1 MLAKIISAGALMLL
15 LTGSALADQPYKMI
29 GHDNSVQLQQNMQTS
44 SCKPAFSLPQW
55 QRPNGACPALSGLAS
70 GSTINMLQRATWGH
84 ASYVRHHNG
93 TQRYATLPAPYGYK
107 DEQGSHA
114 LGGGPG

>member
-1 MLAKIISAGALMLL
+1 MLAKIISAGALTLL
-15 LTGSALADQPYKMI
+15 LTGGALADQPHKMT
-29 GHDNSVQLQQNMQTS
+29 GRGNSAQLQQNMQTS

-55 QRPNGACPALSGLAS
+55 QRPNGACPTFSGLAS
-70 GSTINMLQRATWGH
+70 GSAMNTLHRATSGH
-84 ASYVRHHNG
+84 DSYVRHHNG
-93 TQRYATLPAPYGYK
+93 ARRYATLPAPYGYK